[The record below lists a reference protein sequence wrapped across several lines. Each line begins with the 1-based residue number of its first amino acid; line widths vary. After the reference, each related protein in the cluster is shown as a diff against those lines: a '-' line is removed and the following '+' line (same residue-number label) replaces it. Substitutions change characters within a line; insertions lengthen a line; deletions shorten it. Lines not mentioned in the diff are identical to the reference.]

1 MYRTLQHVLSNEQD
15 DACPY
20 KFLKISRDVCMANGV
35 VIRPAAAVIV
45 VVTGVIRF

>member
-1 MYRTLQHVLSNEQD
+1 MLSHINSSKFRTL
-15 DACPY
+15 
-20 KFLKISRDVCMANGV
+20 ANGV